1 MKKPDMKIK
10 RLTPRREFTERQDI
24 QEVSNDFSE
33 NRSFAPAE
41 NYVPGNI
48 EYREINIEPAT
59 GISEG
64 KIDKQRKRTN
74 ELKNLLNLETDLYEQ
89 TLAIGNITAYE
100 IYINKIKGGFLKNS
114 LDQAFD

>member
-1 MKKPDMKIK
+1 MPVD
-10 RLTPRREFTERQDI
+10 
-24 QEVSNDFSE
+24 
-33 NRSFAPAE
+33 

-48 EYREINIEPAT
+48 EYREINIEPVA

-64 KIDKQRKRTN
+64 KVDKQRKRTN
-74 ELKNLLNLETDLYEQ
+74 ELSHLLNLELDLYEQ
-89 TLAIGNITAYE
+89 TISIGNITAYE